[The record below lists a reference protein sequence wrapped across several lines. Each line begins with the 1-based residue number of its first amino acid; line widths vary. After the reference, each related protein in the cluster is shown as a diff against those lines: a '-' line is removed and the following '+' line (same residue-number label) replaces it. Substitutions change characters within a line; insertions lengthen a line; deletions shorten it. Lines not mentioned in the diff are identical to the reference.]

1 MRTNG
6 RKGARIQAI
15 LGSFCWY
22 SHHKRSKGPWAT
34 IELSWGLFSL
44 FVCFVS
50 VVCKQALRGA
60 LAARRENEGEL
71 VTTSL
76 EFEYLHRK
84 SRCKMLI
91 GANDVI
97 TLGTYLHSRSFPLR
111 ADW

>member
-6 RKGARIQAI
+6 RKGAKIQAI
-15 LGSFCWY
+15 LGISAGTVITKEKKDSNNRALLGAF
-22 SHHKRSKGPWAT
+22 
-34 IELSWGLFSL
+34 LFVSL

-60 LAARRENEGEL
+60 LAAGREKEGEL

-84 SRCKMLI
+84 SRSKMLI
-91 GANDVI
+91 SANDVI
-97 TLGTYLHSRSFPLR
+97 TLGTCLYSR
-111 ADW
+111 